1 MKTDHK
7 IIHGDA
13 LEELKNIP
21 SESIDLIF
29 ADPPY
34 GLEKKKFGWKL
45 VKITLEE

>member
-29 ADPPY
+29 ADPHM
-34 GLEKKKFGWKL
+34 GLQKKGL
-45 VKITLEE
+45 GGNIVNILP